1 MIASTAKSLSRAV
14 LRRTATPAV
23 GAVRN
28 INIHEYMSMDLM
40 KQHQI
45 GTPAGY
51 VASSPEEAENI
62 YLNKLNK
69 RKSQKGLCCLP

>member
-1 MIASTAKSLSRAV
+1 MIASTVKSLSRAA
-14 LRRTATPAV
+14 LRRTAGPAV
-23 GAVRN
+23 GAVRD

-40 KQHQI
+40 KQYQI

-51 VASSPEEAENI
+51 VASSAEEAENI

-69 RKSQKGLCCLP
+69 RKSQKGRGCLS